1 MALST
6 TSKPTAWGSLH
17 AYVGATGP
25 SDAMASELY
34 DLGSIKDDDFS
45 IETEEGEV
53 YELKDINGKLLDT
66 LTQEPRLTVNFS
78 LIKMNETTMSKFWT
92 ITEEGTDGSR
102 KVKIT
107 SMVHN
112 GYMSFVFKNPNAVGS
127 ETFEAAKC
135 KVSMDPKYEKD
146 KGFSGDVKIDI
157 LWPDRTG
164 AELFQFGVVEAS
176 QNGG

>member
-17 AYVGATGP
+17 AYVGVTG
-25 SDAMASELY
+25 SGDAMASDLY

-92 ITEEGTDGSR
+92 VSEDGESDSR
-102 KVKIT
+102 KVKVT

-112 GYMSFVFKNPNAVGS
+112 GYMSFVFKNPNAAGS

-164 AELFQFGVVEAS
+164 AELFQFGVVPTPS
-176 QNGG
+176 TSG